1 MNDTNIGTKRTAT
14 EEDENALLKRAK
26 EDSGQV
32 QIRLLIL
39 GQDCGLII
47 GRGGENMS
55 RLRKEHQ
62 ADVQIPPSR
71 TVVRVFTTSGSQYNC
86 IAVVKD
92 VLQNLSKAPYSV
104 GHQDVALEFN
114 LLIESDLVGH
124 IVGKSG
130 SKVREIREET
140 NAKIKVYPDCLPNSN
155 ERVVA
160 IGADDPD
167 HAEKILLCIFN
178 FVQNFPRKAMPLYYN
193 PENAN
198 PNNASDAFPIPRIE
212 SSSRQDNS
220 KHDHLNFLQAKT
232 EAKIT
237 VSNDMCGAIIGKGGA
252 TIRQIRET
260 SGAKITFD
268 EESEVRVITLS
279 GTQQQVQYAE
289 KLLTEACAK
298 STPSKRVVGQ

>member
-1 MNDTNIGTKRTAT
+1 MTIDAEQNAGGDIYGNGATKSQ
-14 EEDENALLKRAK
+14 EQL
-26 EDSGQV
+26 
-32 QIRLLIL
+32 QIRLLLL
-39 GQDCGLII
+39 GQDCGRLI
-47 GRGGENMS
+47 GRGGENLS
-55 RLRKEHQ
+55 RLRKEYQ
-62 ADVQIPPSR
+62 VDVQIPSTR
-71 TVVRVFTTSGSQYNC
+71 TFDRVFASSGNIGNC

-92 VLQNLSKAPYSV
+92 VLQNVSKAPYSV
-104 GHQDVALEFN
+104 GHQDVPLEFN

-167 HAEKILLCIFN
+167 HAEKIMLCIFN
-178 FVQNFPRKAMPLYYN
+178 FVQNFPRKAIPLYYN
-193 PENAN
+193 PENTN
-198 PNNASDAFPIPRIE
+198 SNNASDVFSIPRIE
-212 SSSRQDNS
+212 ASSRQDNS
-220 KHDHLNFLQAKT
+220 KQDHLNFLQAKT

-237 VSNDMCGAIIGKGGA
+237 VSNDICGAIIGKGGA
-252 TIRQIRET
+252 TIRQIRDA

-268 EESEVRVITLS
+268 EESEVRVITLL

-289 KLLTEACAK
+289 KLLTEACAN
-298 STPSKRVVGQ
+298 SAPSKRVAGQ